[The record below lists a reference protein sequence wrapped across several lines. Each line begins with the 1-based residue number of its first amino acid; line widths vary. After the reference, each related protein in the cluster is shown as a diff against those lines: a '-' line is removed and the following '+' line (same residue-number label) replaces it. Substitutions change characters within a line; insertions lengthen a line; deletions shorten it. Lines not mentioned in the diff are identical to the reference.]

1 MTGHKARSQY
11 KKKRRGFAGIQ
22 KQIIAQQRQ
31 IPQPLPPPTLPT
43 SSSTPRPSPKKANR
57 SFEKISR
64 NCPLR
69 ETETTKIMT
78 RKRAFSDL
86 EISTG
91 LSSSSTTKK
100 TLLCQQDN

>member
-22 KQIIAQQRQ
+22 KQIIAQQS
-31 IPQPLPPPTLPT
+31 PQPLPPPTLPT